1 MRLKVRSLVGLL
13 PLCASTVFDTVCAS
27 PVAAATLSAT
37 DLWGAGLAALAEPL
51 PTLSAIA
58 QDAMLAARPEYL
70 LASLRAIEARYGSVR
85 RYLLDEL
92 ALEPALLERLHE
104 RLLT

>member
-1 MRLKVRSLVGLL
+1 VLESPGVRREAIVEDYTLTNAVVDLRAQLL
-13 PLCASTVFDTVCAS
+13 GERGT
-27 PVAAATLSAT
+27 
-37 DLWGAGLAALAEPL
+37 GAGLAATAEPL
-51 PTLSAIA
+51 LALSASA
-58 QDAMLAARPEYL
+58 QEAMLAARPEYL

-85 RYLLDEL
+85 RYLLDGL

>member
-1 MRLKVRSLVGLL
+1 MAHVLESPGVRREAIVEDYTLTNAVVDLRAQLL
-13 PLCASTVFDTVCAS
+13 GERGT
-27 PVAAATLSAT
+27 
-37 DLWGAGLAALAEPL
+37 GAGLAATAEPL
-51 PTLSAIA
+51 LALSASA
-58 QDAMLAARPEYL
+58 QEAMLAARPEYL

-85 RYLLDEL
+85 RYLLDGL